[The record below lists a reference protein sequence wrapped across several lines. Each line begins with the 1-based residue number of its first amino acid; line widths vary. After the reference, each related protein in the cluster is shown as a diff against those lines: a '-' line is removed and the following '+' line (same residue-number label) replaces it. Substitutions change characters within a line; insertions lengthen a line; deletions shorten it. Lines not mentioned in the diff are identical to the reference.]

1 LLIRFKKFKAY
12 LENVGYMQPG
22 KTGTYL
28 IISCFLL
35 VALMPATVAAASENI
50 HAPLIA
56 LNLLQEKPKTQW
68 TYSDWQK
75 AGNEAK
81 AKGNYQEAID
91 DFNYAEIVIHN
102 EYPDRH
108 ATGLDPDYWLADIEE
123 NKASTYDAWPGHQKE
138 AEIARAKMSSFL
150 RASEAKGASET
161 TLCLIA
167 TATFGSPIAPQV
179 QLLRDFRENNIYST
193 KSGTQFMTGFNV
205 WYYSFSPMVANFID
219 QHPVTKPPMRVIL
232 TPLLGILSLSKMS
245 YFALS
250 SYPDIA
256 VIVAGFVAST
266 LIGVVYAFPLVFV
279 LLFVLRMVYPFT
291 LTKGVIKILGGL
303 ALTGLALLIIGGLV
317 SVNPVLLVG
326 SVLFIVSM
334 VLLIALVLSWVCL
347 NRLDL
352 RSEHKNSE

>member
-1 LLIRFKKFKAY
+1 MLILFKKFNAY
-12 LENVGYMQPG
+12 LENVGYMQHG

-35 VALMPATVAAASENI
+35 AALMPATVAAASENI

-91 DFNYAEIVIHN
+91 DFNYAEQKIYGDIGQ
-102 EYPDRH
+102 YGDKTGDRVFYECER
-108 ATGLDPDYWLADIEE
+108 DKAD
-123 NKASTYDAWPGHQKE
+123 TYDAWPGHQKE
-138 AEIARAKMSSFL
+138 AEDARTKAIMYANL
-150 RASEAKGASET
+150 VNREESENA
-161 TLCLIA
+161 LDCLIA
-167 TATFGSPIAPQV
+167 TATFDSPLAPQV
-179 QLLRDFRENNIYST
+179 QQLREFRENNIYST

-205 WYYSFSPMVANFID
+205 WYYSFSPVVANFID

-245 YFALS
+245 YFAVS

-256 VIVAGFVAST
+256 VIVAGFVASM

-279 LLFVLRMVYPFT
+279 LLLVLRKVYPFT
-291 LTKGVIKILGGL
+291 LTRGVIKILGGL

-352 RSEHKNSE
+352 RAEHKNIE